1 MSWVRDLFGGNGGQ
15 PRQPRERLLQQLSQ
29 DPRLSVDAVDAIAR
43 VPRELFVPAAH
54 SRAAYDDV
62 ALEIGPLA
70 TISAPSMVA
79 EMLSVLRLR
88 PGLSVLEIGAGS
100 GYAAATLAA
109 LGARVIGVELQPKLA
124 EQAQRNVEAAGFAG
138 LVKIVASDGGAGWP
152 EEAPYDRILVSAS
165 VEAVPPAWLDQLAA
179 DGALVYPEAG
189 HGEDLLIRLT
199 KSETGLEREV
209 MGRCRFVRMQL

>member
-1 MSWVRDLFGGNGGQ
+1 MSWVRDLFGGNGGR
-15 PRQPRERLLQQLSQ
+15 PGQPRERLLHQLSR
-29 DPRLSVDAVDAIAR
+29 DPRLSVDAVHAIAQ

-54 SRAAYDDV
+54 RRSAYDDV

-100 GYAAATLAA
+100 GYAAATVAA
-109 LGARVIGVELQPKLA
+109 LGAHVIGIELQPNLA

-165 VEAVPPAWLDQLAA
+165 VEAVPQAWLDQLAA
-179 DGALVYPEAG
+179 DGTLVYPEAG
-189 HGEDLLIRLT
+189 YGEDLLVRLT
-199 KSETGLEREV
+199 KSETGLGREV